1 MIMSYRWSEEDVT
14 QHLGITKR
22 ELKTLRKER
31 LEPLDHFEIVEG
43 KHRFSDTGLFA
54 LCAFVKVDPPAG
66 MEPLKKMP
74 PAANGEEY
82 PNGVIEAH
90 IVKKMGAEHV
100 VKIMVNGVLAECF
113 LLRPHFYYRINQVIR
128 VFEMRPGRFQQY
140 RVRP

>member
-31 LEPLDHFEIVEG
+31 LEPMEHFEIVEG

-66 MEPLKKMP
+66 MDPQKKTAD
-74 PAANGEEY
+74 AANGEAEPVELVVERMC
-82 PNGVIEAH
+82 PNPTWVLCR
-90 IVKKMGAEHV
+90 VD
-100 VKIMVNGVLAECF
+100 GVLEKC
-113 LLRPHFYYRINQVIR
+113 R
-128 VFEMRPGRFQQY
+128 VANNAYLHPRKKIKAVRTGDHWSML
-140 RVRP
+140 RVRV